1 MSDKKQLIN
10 KIKLWFYIGFKYIK
24 FRKKSGSLIF
34 FALFFGIA
42 LGLLVLISVIG
53 VMNGF
58 QYNHI
63 SRRIEIGSYHLTIKK
78 KDASFFSLNEAVN
91 FKKKLYEKFPQFL
104 SVVPY
109 SDREVILKIKGSY
122 FTNEQIIKLRAIDP
136 DEVMKDVKFI
146 EFFKLLKG
154 SFNLNKSDYNILL
167 GEPFY
172 EYYWLNLNETV
183 YLTPDITLANIK
195 STGIPF
201 KISNIF
207 KTNSYD
213 YDRYWGFI
221 SIYSLIP
228 LTGRADIEKIGI
240 KLKHNADQ
248 KSAVKNLKKYLN
260 GKYIIQTAEE
270 INKGYFTALKIEKLM
285 MFVLFILIFLMVAAN
300 TFGAL
305 KLTIIE
311 KKMDISI
318 LKAVGASPFDI
329 QVIFILESLIL
340 GFSGSFFGVFS
351 GMLMC
356 YNLEKIFEILETVI
370 NSIILYIVSLLKNIS
385 FLNDIDF
392 IPVKIYDTSI
402 YYQSGFLIRLN
413 FHEII
418 IICFI
423 VVFMTV
429 FAAYMPVLKASKIRP
444 NEIIKK

>member
-1 MSDKKQLIN
+1 MNGKKQLLN
-10 KIKLWFYIGFKYIK
+10 KIKFLLFIGLRYFNS
-24 FRKKSGSLIF
+24 RKKSNALIF
-34 FALFFGIA
+34 FALFFGISF
-42 LGLLVLISVIG
+42 GLLVLISVIG

-63 SRRIEIGSYHLTIKK
+63 SRRIEIGSYHLSIKK
-78 KDASFFSLNEAVN
+78 SNNTFFSLNEALN
-91 FKKKLYEKFPQFL
+91 FKKELYEKFPDFL
-104 SVVPY
+104 SVVPF
-109 SDREVILKIKGSY
+109 SDREVILRIKSSY

-136 DEVMKDVKFI
+136 DEVIKDDKFI
-146 EFFKLLKG
+146 EFFKLMKG
-154 SFNLNKSDYNILL
+154 AFNLNKGDYNILL

-195 STGIPF
+195 SAGIPF
-201 KISNIF
+201 RISNVF

-213 YDRYWGFI
+213 YDMYWGFI

-240 KLKHNADQ
+240 KLKDHTKQ
-248 KSAVKNLKKYLN
+248 KVLIKNLKKYLSD
-260 GKYIIQTAEE
+260 KYILQTAEE

-311 KKMDISI
+311 KRMDISI
-318 LKAVGASPFDI
+318 LKALGASPYDI
-329 QVIFILESLIL
+329 QIIFIMESLIL
-340 GFSGSFFGVFS
+340 GFSGSLFGVFS
-351 GMLMC
+351 GTLMC
-356 YNLEKIFEILETVI
+356 YNLEKIFEFLEVII
-370 NSIILYIVSLLKNIS
+370 NSILFYVVLLLKNIY
-385 FLNDIDF
+385 DIEFD
-392 IPVKIYDTSI
+392 PVKIYDTSI

-413 FHEII
+413 FHEIL
-418 IICFI
+418 IICLL